1 MLKLYKTKV
10 SRIVLQ
16 IYKKTIELAML
27 SLHLLSEKALQIL
40 LSLSFSVWTKIFK
53 GGQDISSKH
62 YSDVNASPKL

>member
-10 SRIVLQ
+10 SRIALQ

-40 LSLSFSVWTKIFK
+40 LSLSFSEWTKIFK
-53 GGQDISSKH
+53 GGQDILNFK
-62 YSDVNASPKL
+62 ALQQCECIT